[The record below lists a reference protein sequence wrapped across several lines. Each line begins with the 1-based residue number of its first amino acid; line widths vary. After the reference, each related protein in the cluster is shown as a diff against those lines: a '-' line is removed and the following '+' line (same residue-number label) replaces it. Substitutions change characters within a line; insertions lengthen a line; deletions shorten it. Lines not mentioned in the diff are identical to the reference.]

1 MSALLSAEGIGY
13 HHRLFDF
20 SFSLKAGE
28 VCHFIGRNGSGK
40 TTALSLLSGLLIA
53 ETGKVSLLN
62 RVINDYDLID
72 LARCRSYLL
81 QQDRPPFSMTVA
93 QYWQLI
99 LSSLPWLNK
108 EDWLIELTQLS
119 EVFSLD
125 DKWQKSVEHLSG
137 GEWQR
142 VRLVASCLQVY
153 PSKTCANKVWLLDE
167 PAAALDV
174 AQEGIL
180 HQWVRKMANQ
190 GVAVVM
196 VNHELN
202 RTLHYADRVVMFED
216 GKCVC
221 DGIPTDVMT
230 NERLSAVF
238 QTPIQR
244 FEVNGRHGL
253 WFTESQI

>member
-1 MSALLSAEGIGY
+1 MNIVLSADHIGY
-13 HHRLFDF
+13 PDRLSDF

-40 TTALSLLSGLLIA
+40 STALSLLSGLLTSSNGSIF
-53 ETGKVSLLN
+53 LLN
-62 RVINDYDLID
+62 RSIEDYDLID
-72 LARCRSYLL
+72 LARHRSYLL
-81 QQDRPPFSMTVA
+81 QQDRPPFSMTVV

-99 LSSLPWLNK
+99 VSSLPWLEK
-108 EDWLIELTQLS
+108 KYWMKRLQRLS
-119 EVFSLD
+119 TVFSLD
-125 DKWQKSVEHLSG
+125 DKWQKSVEQLSG

-142 VRLVASCLQVY
+142 VRLVASCLQVDQ
-153 PSKTCANKVWLLDE
+153 SNHNEKIWLLDE

-180 HQWVRKMANQ
+180 HQWVRKMANK

-202 RTLHYADRVVMFED
+202 RTLHYADRVVMFDD
-216 GKCVC
+216 GLCVC

-244 FEVNGRHGL
+244 FEANGRHGL